1 MVFHKLLIFYIV
13 LALAVGAASMVCS
26 ENTPAGQD
34 QNNIILPPDWQNEQ
48 KFGPQDQ
55 YQFTLPVKPT
65 EENKYLILD
74 PDGKTHS
81 DYQKFLSPLDQYDK
95 NAKD

>member
-1 MVFHKLLIFYIV
+1 
-13 LALAVGAASMVCS
+13 MVCS

-34 QNNIILPPDWQNEQ
+34 QNNIILPPDWQNET
-48 KFGPQDQ
+48 KIRPPTSISLF
-55 YQFTLPVKPT
+55 LPPKPT

-74 PDGKTHS
+74 PDGKTPS